1 MDIFFLLTKELLLL
15 DRIVYVVGV
24 IIESGIPVILPF
36 FFENVKPGG
45 NDGDILHRR
54 NPFAIE
60 KYFLGFIKTESFFLI
75 I

>member
-1 MDIFFLLTKELLLL
+1 MDIFFLLITKLLLL
-15 DRIVYVVGV
+15 DHIVYVIGA

-45 NDGDILHRR
+45 NEGDILHRR
-54 NPFAIE
+54 NSFAIE
-60 KYFLGFIKTESFFLI
+60 KYFLGFIKTESFCLI